1 MKKPLPARP
10 AKLEERRRILVLN
23 GPNLNMLG
31 TREPKTYG
39 NATLRDME
47 KLCKSAA
54 KELGLDVDC
63 RQSNLEGELV
73 TWIQDSRKTHAGIII
88 NAGGYTHSSVA
99 VLDALLLAEL
109 PVIEVHTTN
118 IYAREKFRH
127 HSLISK
133 AAKGVICGL
142 GIDGYA
148 YALQS
153 MAKLLKSSKR

>member
-1 MKKPLPARP
+1 MKKPLP
-10 AKLEERRRILVLN
+10 LLVLN

-31 TREPKTYG
+31 VREPKTYG
-39 NATLRDME
+39 KATLRDLE
-47 KLCKSAA
+47 ALCKKTA
-54 KELGLDVDC
+54 KKLGVTVDC

-73 TWIQDSRKTHAGIII
+73 TWIQESRRAHSGIII
-88 NAGGYTHSSVA
+88 NAGGYSHSSVA
-99 VLDALLLAEL
+99 ILDALLLAER
-109 PVIEVHTTN
+109 PVIEVHISN
-118 IYAREKFRH
+118 IYSRDNFRH

-153 MAKLLKSSKR
+153 MTKLLKSSKR